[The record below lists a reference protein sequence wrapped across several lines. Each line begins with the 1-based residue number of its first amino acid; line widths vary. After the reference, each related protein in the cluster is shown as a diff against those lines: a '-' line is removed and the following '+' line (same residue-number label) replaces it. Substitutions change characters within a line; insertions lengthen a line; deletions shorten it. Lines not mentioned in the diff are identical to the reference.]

1 MPDVQ
6 SSSRALLEATI
17 ESIHRHG
24 LAGTTVST
32 VIELA
37 NVSRGMV
44 RHEFG
49 SKQQM
54 LVQTMQSLCSEWT
67 ASTEPDEALEPE
79 DQVLS
84 IVRAM
89 FATDVFTPAQ
99 VDAWLALSIEAAS
112 NNELRDVRE
121 QAYERWRDQ
130 LLSAFMR
137 TNVSDARRAADGVLA
152 LADGLWL
159 RHRLEPSAMPR
170 VEAERT
176 AVEVAQVLLN
186 SGGAAD

>member
-1 MPDVQ
+1 M
-6 SSSRALLEATI
+6 

-37 NVSRGMV
+37 GVSRGMV

-67 ASTEPDEALEPE
+67 AATEPDEALEPE
-79 DQVLS
+79 EQVLR
-84 IVRAM
+84 IVQAM
-89 FATDVFTPAQ
+89 FAKDVFTPAQ

-112 NNELRDVRE
+112 NNELREVRE

-130 LLSAFMR
+130 LTSAFMR
-137 TNVSDARRAADGVLA
+137 TNVSDARRAADGMLA

-159 RHRLEPSAMPR
+159 RHSLEPNAMSR
-170 VEAERT
+170 AEAERT
-176 AVEVAQVLLN
+176 AVAVAQTLVKSG
-186 SGGAAD
+186 SGG